1 MTNYFFK
8 VTFPKLVR
16 TQVVLMSFISKRG
29 EMTQQYKTQHVTA
42 APGPSRA
49 SLCLRTSERTT
60 TLDPLVYLEFFYHMT
75 KTRELNLR
83 PDPSSSKHTAA
94 GTVR

>member
-29 EMTQQYKTQHVTA
+29 EMTQQYKTQDVTM

-75 KTRELNLR
+75 KTRE
-83 PDPSSSKHTAA
+83 
-94 GTVR
+94 

>member
-1 MTNYFFK
+1 
-8 VTFPKLVR
+8 
-16 TQVVLMSFISKRG
+16 
-29 EMTQQYKTQHVTA
+29 MTQQYKTQHVTTA
-42 APGPSRA
+42 RGTSRA
-49 SLCLRTSERTT
+49 CLCLLTSERTT